1 MDARSACVR
10 ASSWLSDMLGTV
22 EGTVGFVWSH
32 PHGCAAAE
40 ESAALLLRS
49 LAELPGAVTVPG
61 AWSDGVDEVLAQ
73 VLDGDYYARETE
85 NLQVLAGPHR
95 GTGGV
100 VEGNPFG
107 VDFSASRSTKYLI
120 NLNSLRKE

>member
-1 MDARSACVR
+1 
-10 ASSWLSDMLGTV
+10 MLGTV

-32 PHGCAAAE
+32 PRGCAAAE
-40 ESAALLLRS
+40 ECAALLLRS

-100 VEGNPFG
+100 VEGSRPG
-107 VDFSASRSTKYLI
+107 VEKDVSG
-120 NLNSLRKE
+120 SLLPL